1 MKTKFRGT
9 TPIITVRDI
18 SRSVDFYV
26 NSLGFKLDFIY
37 GEPNFY
43 AGLYRDDVEI
53 HLIDKNSP
61 YARQPA
67 GNANLSILTDEVDN
81 LYDNLKDQGVVVLGA
96 PEDRDYGLR
105 DFSCKDLDGN
115 IFNFGVES
123 D

>member
-61 YARQPA
+61 NARQPA

-105 DFSCKDLDGN
+105 DFSCKDLVGN